1 MKKVL
6 QSILNGFL
14 TVVVGLALATY
25 IFLIASNADKWYG
38 ILGLFV
44 FAVSLASFLHY
55 QFTNIK

>member
-14 TVVVGLALATY
+14 KVVVGLGLATY
-25 IFLIASNADKWYG
+25 IFLVASNADKWYG
-38 ILGLFV
+38 VLGLFV
-44 FAVSLASFLHY
+44 FAVSLVSFLHY

>member
-1 MKKVL
+1 MRKVL

-25 IFLIASNADKWYG
+25 IFFVASNADKWYG
-38 ILGLFV
+38 VLGLFV